1 MHFKEKAKGK
11 TMVNIVSQKPYRLV
25 LCISFISCIMLLTNC
40 FANASAS
47 SSFQFTTATGR
58 AAITSNVPAELARM
72 RALEDALY
80 LAALQGG
87 ANING
92 FSAVS
97 TDTSVQDHFVVRPSS
112 KILDYT
118 ILSEETS
125 GSKIEVSIRA
135 AVGDLPEKKCN
146 GTRPLNMT
154 LYQPDTYI
162 DMNVPAWIEI
172 YHTKLFNELSFMLE
186 SNPLINISNAMNV
199 QLSPQ
204 KLRTIDERFDYAS
217 LLSPQIRVRTGDF
230 AIIPTLYL
238 SAGDKPTKFITSRQ
252 IEVRLGLKVFSGESY
267 QLIGEFEK
275 SALFENDRIAL
286 FQNLADLDKPSREDL
301 IEVMRGLIEPLTSEM
316 ITTLG
321 CQSLN
326 DTLYLDAQRLTT
338 QLGSNQGVTPN
349 MLAITSGK
357 HSPWTVLRVVSVSSN
372 TAILEPLDK
381 ARELNELDGKTVE
394 FMELN

>member
-1 MHFKEKAKGK
+1 MLSLITRLHYH
-11 TMVNIVSQKPYRLV
+11 IVIL
-25 LCISFISCIMLLTNC
+25 ISCISTLTLLAMSI
-40 FANASAS
+40 ANATPS
-47 SSFQFTTATGR
+47 SPFQFTTATGR
-58 AAITSNVPAELARM
+58 AAITTSVPAELARI

-118 ILSEETS
+118 ILSEKKSATQV
-125 GSKIEVSIRA
+125 EVKIRA
-135 AVGDLPEKKCN
+135 AVGNLPQKKCN
-146 GTRPLNMT
+146 LSRPLNIT
-154 LYQPDTYI
+154 LYRPDTYI
-162 DMNVPAWIEI
+162 NMNVPAWIEI
-172 YHTKLFNELSFMLE
+172 YHTKLFNEILFKLE
-186 SNPLINISNAMNV
+186 SNPLISAKNAMNV
-199 QLSPQ
+199 ALSPE
-204 KLRTIDERFDYAS
+204 KLKTVDERFDYAS
-217 LLSPQIRVRTGDF
+217 LLSPQIRVKTGDY

-238 SAGDKPTKFITSRQ
+238 SAGDKPTQFVTSRQ
-252 IEVRLGLKVFSGESY
+252 VEIRLGLKVFNGESY
-267 QLIGEFEK
+267 DLVGEYEK

-301 IEVMRGLIEPLTSEM
+301 IEFMKALVEPLTAEM

-321 CQSLN
+321 CQALN
-326 DTLYLDAQRLTT
+326 ETLYLDTQRLTV
-338 QLGSNQGVTPN
+338 QIGSNQGVKPN

-357 HSPWTVLRVVSVSSN
+357 HTPWTVLRVVSVSAN
-372 TAILEPLDK
+372 AAIVETLDK
-381 ARELNELDGKTVE
+381 ARILSELDGKTVE

>member
-1 MHFKEKAKGK
+1 
-11 TMVNIVSQKPYRLV
+11 MVNIVSKIPSTLIL
-25 LCISFISCIMLLTNC
+25 LCSVISGMMLLVTC
-40 FANASAS
+40 IANASPS
-47 SSFQFTTATGR
+47 NSFQFTTATGR

-72 RALEDALY
+72 RALQDALY

-112 KILDYT
+112 KIIDYT
-118 ILSEETS
+118 ILSEEKS
-125 GSKIEVSIRA
+125 DSQIEVSIRA
-135 AVGDLPEKKCN
+135 AVGNLPETKCN
-146 GTRPLNMT
+146 RTRPLNMT
-154 LYQPDTYI
+154 LYRPDTYI

-172 YHTKLFNELSFMLE
+172 YHSKLFNELTYMLD
-186 SNPLINISNAMNV
+186 NDPLIKISNAMNV
-199 QLSPQ
+199 PLSPK
-204 KLRTIDERFDYAS
+204 KLKTIDEKFDYAS
-217 LLSPQIRVRTGDF
+217 VLSPQIRVRPGDF
-230 AIIPTLYL
+230 AIIPTLYV
-238 SAGDKPTKFITSRQ
+238 SAEDRTTRFLTSRQ
-252 IEVRLGLKVFSGESY
+252 IEIKLGLKVFSGANY
-267 QLIGEFEK
+267 DLIREFK
-275 SALFENDRIAL
+275 RSTLFENDTIAL
-286 FQNLADLDKPSREDL
+286 FQNLADLDKPTREDL
-301 IEVMRGLIEPLTSEM
+301 IEVMTGLIEPLTSEM

-326 DTLYLDAQRLTT
+326 DTLYLDAQRLTA

-372 TAILEPLDK
+372 SSILEPLDK
-381 ARELNELDGKTVE
+381 ARELSELDGKVVE

>member
-1 MHFKEKAKGK
+1 
-11 TMVNIVSQKPYRLV
+11 MVNIVSKIPSTLIL
-25 LCISFISCIMLLTNC
+25 LCSVISGMMLLVTC
-40 FANASAS
+40 IANASPS
-47 SSFQFTTATGR
+47 NSFQFTTATGR

-72 RALEDALY
+72 RALQDALY

-112 KILDYT
+112 KIIDYT
-118 ILSEETS
+118 ILSEKKS
-125 GSKIEVSIRA
+125 DSQIEVSIRA
-135 AVGDLPEKKCN
+135 AVGNLPETKCN
-146 GTRPLNMT
+146 RTRPLNMT
-154 LYQPDTYI
+154 IYRPDTYI

-172 YHTKLFNELSFMLE
+172 YHSKLFNELTYMLD
-186 SNPLINISNAMNV
+186 SDPLIKISNAMNV
-199 QLSPQ
+199 PLSPK
-204 KLRTIDERFDYAS
+204 KLKTIDEKFDYAS
-217 LLSPQIRVRTGDF
+217 VLSPQIRVRPGDF
-230 AIIPTLYL
+230 AIIPTLYV
-238 SAGDKPTKFITSRQ
+238 SAEDRTTRFLTSRQ
-252 IEVRLGLKVFSGESY
+252 IEIKLGLKVFSGANY
-267 QLIGEFEK
+267 DLIGEFK
-275 SALFENDRIAL
+275 RSTLFENDTIAL
-286 FQNLADLDKPSREDL
+286 FQNLADLDKPTREDL
-301 IEVMRGLIEPLTSEM
+301 IEVMTGLIEPLTSEM

-326 DTLYLDAQRLTT
+326 DTLYLDAQRLTA

-372 TAILEPLDK
+372 SSILEPLDK
-381 ARELNELDGKTVE
+381 ARELSELDGKVVE

>member
-1 MHFKEKAKGK
+1 MLSLITRLHYH
-11 TMVNIVSQKPYRLV
+11 IVIL
-25 LCISFISCIMLLTNC
+25 ISCISTLTMLAMSI
-40 FANASAS
+40 ANATPS
-47 SSFQFTTATGR
+47 SPFQFTTATGI
-58 AAITSNVPAELARM
+58 AAITTSVPAELARI

-118 ILSEETS
+118 ILSEKKSATQV
-125 GSKIEVSIRA
+125 EVKIRA
-135 AVGDLPEKKCN
+135 AVGNLPQKKCN
-146 GTRPLNMT
+146 LSRPLNIT
-154 LYQPDTYI
+154 LYRPDTYI
-162 DMNVPAWIEI
+162 NMNVPAWIEI
-172 YHTKLFNELSFMLE
+172 YHTKLFNEILFKLE
-186 SNPLINISNAMNV
+186 SNPLISAKNAMNV
-199 QLSPQ
+199 ALSPE
-204 KLRTIDERFDYAS
+204 KLKTVDERFDYAS
-217 LLSPQIRVRTGDF
+217 LLSPQIRVKTGDY

-238 SAGDKPTKFITSRQ
+238 SAGDKPTQFVTSRQ
-252 IEVRLGLKVFSGESY
+252 VEIRLGLKVFNGGSYDLVGEY
-267 QLIGEFEK
+267 EK

-301 IEVMRGLIEPLTSEM
+301 IEFMKALVEPLTAEM

-321 CQSLN
+321 CQALN
-326 DTLYLDAQRLTT
+326 ETLYLDTQRLTV
-338 QLGSNQGVTPN
+338 QIGSNQGVKPN

-357 HSPWTVLRVVSVSSN
+357 HTPWTVLRVVSVSAN
-372 TAILEPLDK
+372 AAIVEPLDK
-381 ARELNELDGKTVE
+381 ARILSELDGKTVE

>member
-1 MHFKEKAKGK
+1 MADIKGK
-11 TMVNIVSQKPYRLV
+11 TMLIMILQLHYYIVLRISCV
-25 LCISFISCIMLLTNC
+25 ISFLLLSMSI
-40 FANASAS
+40 ANATPS
-47 SSFQFTTATGR
+47 SPFQFTTATGR
-58 AAITSNVPAELARM
+58 AAITTFVPAELARM

-118 ILSEETS
+118 ILSEEKS
-125 GSKIEVSIRA
+125 DNQVEVKIRA
-135 AVGDLPEKKCN
+135 AVGNLPQKKCN
-146 GTRPLNMT
+146 GSRPLNMT
-154 LYQPDTYI
+154 LYRPDTHI

-172 YHTKLFNELSFMLE
+172 YHSKLFNEMLFSLE
-186 SNPLINISNAMNV
+186 SNPLINTKNAMNTE
-199 QLSPQ
+199 LLPE

-217 LLSPQIRVRTGDF
+217 LLSPQIRVKTGDY
-230 AIIPTLYL
+230 AIIPMLYL
-238 SAGDKPTKFITSRQ
+238 SAGDKPTRFITSRQ
-252 IEVRLGLKVFSGESY
+252 IEIKLGFQVFNGESY
-267 QLIGEFEK
+267 SLVGEYEK

-301 IEVMRGLIEPLTSEM
+301 IEVMRALIQPLTEEM

-321 CQSLN
+321 CQALN
-326 DTLYLDAQRLTT
+326 ETLNLDTQRLSV

-357 HSPWTVLRVVSVSSN
+357 HTPWTVLRVISVSAN
-372 TAILEPLDK
+372 TAIVEPLDK
-381 ARELNELDGKTVE
+381 ARKLSELDGKTVE

>member
-1 MHFKEKAKGK
+1 
-11 TMVNIVSQKPYRLV
+11 MVNIVSKIPSTLIL
-25 LCISFISCIMLLTNC
+25 LCSVISGMMLLVTC
-40 FANASAS
+40 IANASPS
-47 SSFQFTTATGR
+47 NSFQFTTATGR

-72 RALEDALY
+72 RALQDALY

-112 KILDYT
+112 KIIDYT
-118 ILSEETS
+118 ILSEEKS
-125 GSKIEVSIRA
+125 DSQIEVSIRA
-135 AVGDLPEKKCN
+135 AVGNLPETKCN
-146 GTRPLNMT
+146 RTRPLNMT
-154 LYQPDTYI
+154 LYRPDTYI

-172 YHTKLFNELSFMLE
+172 YHSKLFNELTYMLN
-186 SNPLINISNAMNV
+186 SDPLIKISNAMNV
-199 QLSPQ
+199 PLSPK
-204 KLRTIDERFDYAS
+204 KLKTIDEKFDYAS
-217 LLSPQIRVRTGDF
+217 VLSPQIRVRPGDF
-230 AIIPTLYL
+230 AIIPTLYV
-238 SAGDKPTKFITSRQ
+238 SAEDRTTRFLTSRQ
-252 IEVRLGLKVFSGESY
+252 IEIKLGLKVFSGANY
-267 QLIGEFEK
+267 DLIGEFNR
-275 SALFENDRIAL
+275 SALFENDTIAL
-286 FQNLADLDKPSREDL
+286 FQNLADLDKPTREDL
-301 IEVMRGLIEPLTSEM
+301 IEVMTGLIEPLTSEM

-326 DTLYLDAQRLTT
+326 DTLYLDAQRLTA

-372 TAILEPLDK
+372 SSILEPLDK
-381 ARELNELDGKTVE
+381 ARELSELDGKVVE

>member
-1 MHFKEKAKGK
+1 
-11 TMVNIVSQKPYRLV
+11 MVNIVSKIPSTLIL
-25 LCISFISCIMLLTNC
+25 LCSVISGMMLLVTC
-40 FANASAS
+40 IANASPS
-47 SSFQFTTATGR
+47 NSFQFTTATGR

-72 RALEDALY
+72 RALQDALY

-112 KILDYT
+112 KIIDYT
-118 ILSEETS
+118 ILSEEKS
-125 GSKIEVSIRA
+125 DSQIEVSIRA
-135 AVGDLPEKKCN
+135 AVGNLPETKCN
-146 GTRPLNMT
+146 RTRPLNMT
-154 LYQPDTYI
+154 LYRPDTYI

-172 YHTKLFNELSFMLE
+172 YHSKLFNELTYMLD
-186 SNPLINISNAMNV
+186 SDPLIKISNAMNV
-199 QLSPQ
+199 PLSPK
-204 KLRTIDERFDYAS
+204 KLKTIDEKFDYAS
-217 LLSPQIRVRTGDF
+217 VLSPQIRVRPGDF
-230 AIIPTLYL
+230 AIIPTLYV
-238 SAGDKPTKFITSRQ
+238 SAEDRTTRFLTSRQ
-252 IEVRLGLKVFSGESY
+252 IEIKLGLKVFSGANY
-267 QLIGEFEK
+267 DLVGEFK
-275 SALFENDRIAL
+275 RSTLFENDTIAL
-286 FQNLADLDKPSREDL
+286 FQNLADLDKPTREDL
-301 IEVMRGLIEPLTSEM
+301 IEVMTGLIEPLTSEM

-326 DTLYLDAQRLTT
+326 DTLYLDAERLTA

-372 TAILEPLDK
+372 SSILEPLDK
-381 ARELNELDGKTVE
+381 ARELSELDGKVVE

>member
-1 MHFKEKAKGK
+1 
-11 TMVNIVSQKPYRLV
+11 MVNIVSKIPSTLIL
-25 LCISFISCIMLLTNC
+25 LCSVISGMMLLVTC
-40 FANASAS
+40 IANASPS
-47 SSFQFTTATGR
+47 NSFQFTTATGR

-72 RALEDALY
+72 RALQDALY

-112 KILDYT
+112 KIIDYT
-118 ILSEETS
+118 ILSEEKS
-125 GSKIEVSIRA
+125 DSQIEVSIRA
-135 AVGDLPEKKCN
+135 AVGNLPETKCN
-146 GTRPLNMT
+146 RTRPLNMT
-154 LYQPDTYI
+154 LYRPDTYI

-172 YHTKLFNELSFMLE
+172 YHSKLFNELTYMLD
-186 SNPLINISNAMNV
+186 SDPLIKISNAMNV
-199 QLSPQ
+199 PLSPK
-204 KLRTIDERFDYAS
+204 KLKTIDEKFDYAS
-217 LLSPQIRVRTGDF
+217 VLSPQIRVRPGDF
-230 AIIPTLYL
+230 AIIPTLYV
-238 SAGDKPTKFITSRQ
+238 SAEDRTTRFLTSRQ
-252 IEVRLGLKVFSGESY
+252 IEIKLGLKVFSGANY
-267 QLIGEFEK
+267 DLIGEFK
-275 SALFENDRIAL
+275 RSTLFENDTIAL
-286 FQNLADLDKPSREDL
+286 FQNLADLDKPTREDL
-301 IEVMRGLIEPLTSEM
+301 IEVMTRLIEPLTSEM

-326 DTLYLDAQRLTT
+326 DTLYLDAERLTA

-372 TAILEPLDK
+372 SSILEPLDK
-381 ARELNELDGKTVE
+381 ARELSELDGKVVE

>member
-1 MHFKEKAKGK
+1 
-11 TMVNIVSQKPYRLV
+11 MVNIVSKIPSTLIL
-25 LCISFISCIMLLTNC
+25 LCSVISGIMLLVTC
-40 FANASAS
+40 IANASPS
-47 SSFQFTTATGR
+47 NSFQFTTATGR

-72 RALEDALY
+72 RALQDALY

-112 KILDYT
+112 KIIDYT
-118 ILSEETS
+118 ILSEEKS
-125 GSKIEVSIRA
+125 DSQIEVSIRA
-135 AVGDLPEKKCN
+135 AVGNLPETKCN
-146 GTRPLNMT
+146 RTRPLNMT
-154 LYQPDTYI
+154 LYRPDTYI

-172 YHTKLFNELSFMLE
+172 YHSKLFNELTYMLN
-186 SNPLINISNAMNV
+186 SDPLIKISNAMNV
-199 QLSPQ
+199 PLSPK
-204 KLRTIDERFDYAS
+204 KLKTIDEKFDYAS
-217 LLSPQIRVRTGDF
+217 VLSPQIRVRPGDF
-230 AIIPTLYL
+230 AIIPTLYV
-238 SAGDKPTKFITSRQ
+238 SAEDRTTRFLTSRQ
-252 IEVRLGLKVFSGESY
+252 IEIKLGLKVFSGANY
-267 QLIGEFEK
+267 DLIGEFK
-275 SALFENDRIAL
+275 RSTLFENDTIAL
-286 FQNLADLDKPSREDL
+286 FQNLADLDKPTREDL
-301 IEVMRGLIEPLTSEM
+301 IEVMTGLIEPLTSEM

-326 DTLYLDAQRLTT
+326 DTLYLDAERLTA

-372 TAILEPLDK
+372 SSILEPLDK
-381 ARELNELDGKTVE
+381 ARELSELDGKVVE

>member
-1 MHFKEKAKGK
+1 
-11 TMVNIVSQKPYRLV
+11 MVNIVSKIPSTLIL
-25 LCISFISCIMLLTNC
+25 LCSVISGMMLLVTC
-40 FANASAS
+40 IANASPS
-47 SSFQFTTATGR
+47 NSFQFTTATGR

-72 RALEDALY
+72 RALQDALY

-112 KILDYT
+112 KIIDYT
-118 ILSEETS
+118 ILSEEKS
-125 GSKIEVSIRA
+125 DSQIEVSIRA
-135 AVGDLPEKKCN
+135 AVGNLPETKCN
-146 GTRPLNMT
+146 RTRPLNMT
-154 LYQPDTYI
+154 LYRPDTYI

-172 YHTKLFNELSFMLE
+172 YHSKLFNELTYMLD
-186 SNPLINISNAMNV
+186 SDPLIKISNAMNV
-199 QLSPQ
+199 PLSPK
-204 KLRTIDERFDYAS
+204 KLKTIDEKFDYAS
-217 LLSPQIRVRTGDF
+217 VLSPQIRVRPGDF
-230 AIIPTLYL
+230 AIIPTLYV
-238 SAGDKPTKFITSRQ
+238 SAEDRTTRFLTSRQ
-252 IEVRLGLKVFSGESY
+252 IEIKLGLKVFSGANY
-267 QLIGEFEK
+267 DLIGEFK
-275 SALFENDRIAL
+275 RSTLFENDTIAL
-286 FQNLADLDKPSREDL
+286 FQNLADLDKPTREDL
-301 IEVMRGLIEPLTSEM
+301 IEVMTGLIEPLTSEM

-326 DTLYLDAQRLTT
+326 DTLYLDAQRLTA

-372 TAILEPLDK
+372 SSILEPLDK
-381 ARELNELDGKTVE
+381 ARELSELDGKVVE

>member
-1 MHFKEKAKGK
+1 MLSLITRLHYH
-11 TMVNIVSQKPYRLV
+11 IVIL
-25 LCISFISCIMLLTNC
+25 ISCISTLTLLAMSI
-40 FANASAS
+40 ANATPS
-47 SSFQFTTATGR
+47 STFQFTTATGR
-58 AAITSNVPAELARM
+58 AAITTSVPAELARI

-118 ILSEETS
+118 ILSEKKSATQV
-125 GSKIEVSIRA
+125 EVKIRA
-135 AVGDLPEKKCN
+135 AVGNLPQKKCN
-146 GTRPLNMT
+146 LSRPLNMT
-154 LYQPDTYI
+154 LYRPDTYI
-162 DMNVPAWIEI
+162 NMNVPAWIEI
-172 YHTKLFNELSFMLE
+172 YHTKLFNEILFKLE
-186 SNPLINISNAMNV
+186 SNPLISAKNAMNV
-199 QLSPQ
+199 ALSPE
-204 KLRTIDERFDYAS
+204 KLKTVDERFDYAS
-217 LLSPQIRVRTGDF
+217 LLSPQIRVKTGDY

-238 SAGDKPTKFITSRQ
+238 SAGDKPTQFVTSRQ
-252 IEVRLGLKVFSGESY
+252 VEIRLGLKVFNGGSYDLVGEY
-267 QLIGEFEK
+267 EK

-301 IEVMRGLIEPLTSEM
+301 IEVMKALVEPLTAEM

-321 CQSLN
+321 CQALN
-326 DTLYLDAQRLTT
+326 ETLYLDTQRLTV
-338 QLGSNQGVTPN
+338 QIGSNQGVKPN

-357 HSPWTVLRVVSVSSN
+357 HTPWTVLRVVSVSAN
-372 TAILEPLDK
+372 AAIVEPLDK
-381 ARELNELDGKTVE
+381 ARILSELDGKTVE

>member
-1 MHFKEKAKGK
+1 
-11 TMVNIVSQKPYRLV
+11 MVNIVSKIPSTLIL
-25 LCISFISCIMLLTNC
+25 LCSVISGMMLLVTC
-40 FANASAS
+40 IANASPS
-47 SSFQFTTATGR
+47 NSFQFTTATGR

-72 RALEDALY
+72 RALQDALY

-112 KILDYT
+112 KIIDYT
-118 ILSEETS
+118 ILSEEKS
-125 GSKIEVSIRA
+125 DSQIEVSIRA
-135 AVGDLPEKKCN
+135 AVGNLPETKCN
-146 GTRPLNMT
+146 RTRPLNMT
-154 LYQPDTYI
+154 LYRPDTYI

-172 YHTKLFNELSFMLE
+172 YHSKLFNELTYMLD
-186 SNPLINISNAMNV
+186 SDPLIKISNAMNV
-199 QLSPQ
+199 PLSPK
-204 KLRTIDERFDYAS
+204 KLKTIDEKFDYAS
-217 LLSPQIRVRTGDF
+217 VLSPQIRVRPGDF
-230 AIIPTLYL
+230 AIIPTLYV
-238 SAGDKPTKFITSRQ
+238 SAEDRTTRFLTSRQ
-252 IEVRLGLKVFSGESY
+252 IEIKLGLKVFSGANY
-267 QLIGEFEK
+267 DLIGEFK
-275 SALFENDRIAL
+275 RSTLFENDTIAL
-286 FQNLADLDKPSREDL
+286 FQNLADLDKPTREDL
-301 IEVMRGLIEPLTSEM
+301 IKVMTGLIEPLTSEM

-326 DTLYLDAQRLTT
+326 DTLYLDAERLTA

-372 TAILEPLDK
+372 SSILEPLDK
-381 ARELNELDGKTVE
+381 ARELSELDGKVVE

>member
-1 MHFKEKAKGK
+1 MLSLITRLHYH
-11 TMVNIVSQKPYRLV
+11 IVIL
-25 LCISFISCIMLLTNC
+25 ISCFCTLTMLAMSI
-40 FANASAS
+40 ANATPS
-47 SSFQFTTATGR
+47 SPFQFTTATGR
-58 AAITSNVPAELARM
+58 AAITTSVPAELARM

-118 ILSEETS
+118 VLSEKKSATQV
-125 GSKIEVSIRA
+125 EVKIRA
-135 AVGDLPEKKCN
+135 AVGDLPQKKCN
-146 GTRPLNMT
+146 LSRPLNMT
-154 LYQPDTYI
+154 LYRPDTYI
-162 DMNVPAWIEI
+162 NMNVPAWIEI
-172 YHTKLFNELSFMLE
+172 YHTKLFNEMLFQLE
-186 SNPLINISNAMNV
+186 SNSLISAKNAMNV
-199 QLSPQ
+199 TLSPE
-204 KLRTIDERFDYAS
+204 KLKTVDERFDYAS
-217 LLSPQIRVRTGDF
+217 LLSPQIRVKTGDY

-238 SAGDKPTKFITSRQ
+238 SAGDKPTRFVTSRQ
-252 IEVRLGLKVFSGESY
+252 VEIKMGLKVFNGESY
-267 QLIGEFEK
+267 DLVGEYEK

-301 IEVMRGLIEPLTSEM
+301 IEVMKALVEPLTTEM

-321 CQSLN
+321 CQALN
-326 DTLYLDAQRLTT
+326 ETLYLDTQRLTV
-338 QLGSNQGVTPN
+338 QIGSNQGVKPN

-357 HSPWTVLRVVSVSSN
+357 HTPWTVLRVVSVSTN
-372 TAILEPLDK
+372 AAIVEPLDK
-381 ARELNELDGKTVE
+381 ARILSELDGKTVE